1 MAGTSAECLET
12 PRQSG
17 AGEGYQ
23 PGIIQRAKAP
33 ADGQPPECRGGV
45 GRCGPGRWGTGR
57 CGCLERPRPCP
68 TITLGD
74 KGGQENER
82 TGADM
87 LGCWLGAD
95 LRSGRMVSGILGAG
109 STSGGCWFW
118 SPGAGPSRRSRP
130 GWGWAAR
137 RSRNHVS
144 NVLTKW
150 QVADRAQTIV
160 PARDAG
166 LGHKSRIWGTSARS
180 SFRPDRQYFPA
191 HHDSRLM
198 TPGHPPAETFIPT
211 RAEVVRINATIRRV
225 A

>member
-1 MAGTSAECLET
+1 MDGLPNGRDLGRVHADFRRSGDGGRTPARDHPAGSALVRRGGAVLCGLG
-12 PRQSG
+12 RRG
-17 AGEGYQ
+17 AGG
-23 PGIIQRAKAP
+23 
-33 ADGQPPECRGGV
+33 
-45 GRCGPGRWGTGR
+45 
-57 CGCLERPRPCP
+57 CGCSAHPYPAVTLSDMGDWGERSPSR
-68 TITLGD
+68 L
-74 KGGQENER
+74 
-82 TGADM
+82 M

-95 LRSGRMVSGILGAG
+95 LKSGRPDSGILRAG
-109 STSGGCWFW
+109 STSGRCWFW
-118 SPGAGPSRRSRP
+118 SPRAGPTRRSRP
-130 GWGWAAR
+130 SWGWATR

-144 NVLTKW
+144 NVLTKL

>member
-1 MAGTSAECLET
+1 MLVLVARG
-12 PRQSG
+12 
-17 AGEGYQ
+17 
-23 PGIIQRAKAP
+23 RANP
-33 ADGQPPECRGGV
+33 AIAAKLGLGHK
-45 GRCGPGRWGTGR
+45 
-57 CGCLERPRPCP
+57 
-68 TITLGD
+68 TIRD
-74 KGGQENER
+74 
-82 TGADM
+82 
-87 LGCWLGAD
+87 
-95 LRSGRMVSGILGAG
+95 
-109 STSGGCWFW
+109 
-118 SPGAGPSRRSRP
+118 
-130 GWGWAAR
+130 
-137 RSRNHVS
+137 HVS
-144 NVLTKW
+144 NVLTKL